1 MNRIAI
7 VVDARGEIDRI
18 VSDEPV
24 RVFMICDSAPDDRVY
39 EMSGDETVE
48 IGPDKMRAV
57 LRDDPI
63 GHANDSHFLGSGHGP
78 RKPPSR
84 PGLNLVKP

>member
-7 VVDARGEIDRI
+7 VLDARGEIDRI
-18 VSDEPV
+18 VSDAPV
-24 RVFMICDSAPDDRVY
+24 RVFMVCDHAPDDRVY
-39 EMSGDETVE
+39 EMTADGTVE
-48 IGPDKMRAV
+48 IGPEKMRAV

-63 GHANDSHFLGSGHGP
+63 GHAHDSHFLGSGHGP

-84 PGLNLVKP
+84 PPLNLVKP